1 MGIFNFL
8 KETFFDKVKNLFS
21 DENVK
26 LKDKIE
32 HLENIL
38 LSSDVGVITTEKII
52 DTVKK
57 KITNANIDKINDII
71 TSEIRNILISSL
83 QQNTIEQNT
92 IEHYNTTKV
101 IIMIG
106 ANGVGKTTTIA
117 KLAYKY
123 KLEGKNVI
131 VGAGDTFRAA
141 AIQQLQI

>member
-57 KITNANIDKINDII
+57 KITN
-71 TSEIRNILISSL
+71 
-83 QQNTIEQNT
+83 
-92 IEHYNTTKV
+92 
-101 IIMIG
+101 
-106 ANGVGKTTTIA
+106 
-117 KLAYKY
+117 KLK
-123 KLEGKNVI
+123 
-131 VGAGDTFRAA
+131 
-141 AIQQLQI
+141 